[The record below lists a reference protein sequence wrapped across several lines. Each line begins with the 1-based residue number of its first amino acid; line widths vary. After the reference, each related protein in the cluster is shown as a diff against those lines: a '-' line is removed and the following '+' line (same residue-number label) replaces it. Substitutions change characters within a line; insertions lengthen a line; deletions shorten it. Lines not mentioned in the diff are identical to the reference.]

1 MTNYRFKEQFRTVKV
16 AITVGDQRY
25 LIIQDN
31 LTDTYAELILERPHF
46 AHLVE
51 LKPGAVPFKKKEESD
66 SLNLE
71 DASALTLTEAQTDGK
86 PLKKKKSQKQK

>member
-25 LIIQDN
+25 LITQDN
-31 LTDTYAELILERPHF
+31 LTDTYAELILEREHF

-51 LKPGAVPFKKKEESD
+51 LKPGAVPFKKKDEPE
-66 SLNLE
+66 SLNSA
-71 DASALTLTEAQTDGK
+71 DASASTLTEAPTDGK
-86 PLKKKKSQKQK
+86 PLKKKRSQKQK